1 MAGLLR
7 LDLGLDLGA
16 GSMKQTVPSQPA
28 ADAGGTAKAAPS
40 IDVGSLV
47 AEAVK
52 LHRAG
57 QLDAAAR
64 LYQQVL
70 SAKPDDFD
78 ALHLLGVV
86 FHQCGQHVQAIRQIE
101 AALAVS
107 PDDVVALSNR
117 GGALMALQR
126 FQDALAGFDRAIA
139 LKPDYVEAWINR
151 GNALFGLGRCAEA
164 VASYDRAHALRPDH
178 AEALSNR
185 GSALNA
191 LGRYDEA
198 VASCDRALALRPD
211 YAEALLNRGNA
222 LKELKRFDEALQNYD
237 RALAVQPDYVEA
249 LCNRA
254 VVLCEF
260 KRYAEALASCDR
272 AIGLR
277 PGFADA
283 HCNRG
288 NALHGLE
295 RFAQALESYDR
306 ALALRPDFVEAH
318 VNRGI
323 ALHALKRPEAALANY
338 DQALT
343 RMPDHA
349 ETLYNRGNVLY
360 ALNRFDEAIASYDRA
375 VALRPDYA
383 EAFANRGVT
392 LNDVRRFDD
401 ALASYERARAAR
413 PDFVDAHYNEAL
425 CRLLSGDLR
434 QGFEKFEWRW
444 ETEPL
449 WTGAQDIAGK
459 TVLLHAEQG
468 FGDTIQFCRY
478 APLVA
483 ARGARVVL
491 EVPEPLRALMAGLP
505 GIAQILARGEPVP
518 SFELHCPLLT
528 LPLSFATE
536 LASIPSATPYLHAA
550 VAAVANWRN
559 RLGGSDLPRIGIAWS
574 GRLTHK
580 NDHNRS
586 LDLATFLRI
595 FARGNATIVSVQREV
610 RGADAAT
617 LRARDDIVHFGEE
630 LRDFSDTAALIAN
643 LDLVIAVDTS
653 VVHLAGALGKP
664 VWVLLPFIPDWRWLL
679 DRDDS
684 PWYPTARLFR
694 QDESRRWDGV
704 IGRVSAALD
713 EQFADR
719 Q

>member
-1 MAGLLR
+1 MT
-7 LDLGLDLGA
+7 
-16 GSMKQTVPSQPA
+16 QTFPSQP
-28 ADAGGTAKAAPS
+28 T
-40 IDVGSLV
+40 
-47 AEAVK
+47 AEAVGATQGVSPLDPRSLVSEALN
-52 LHRAG
+52 LHQAG
-57 QLDAAAR
+57 QLAAAGR
-64 LYQQVL
+64 IYQQVL
-70 SAKPDDFD
+70 AAKPDDFD

-86 FHQCGQHVQAIRQIE
+86 FHQCGQYAQAVRQIE
-101 AALAVS
+101 AALAID
-107 PDDVVALSNR
+107 PDNVVALSNR

-126 FQDALAGFDRAIA
+126 FEDALAGFDRAIA
-139 LKPDYVEAWINR
+139 LKPDYVEAWLNR
-151 GNALFGLGRCAEA
+151 GNALLGLGRCAGA
-164 VASYDRAHALRPDH
+164 VASYDRAHALRPDY

-222 LKELKRFDEALQNYD
+222 LKELKRFDDALQSYD
-237 RALAVQPDYVEA
+237 RALAAQPNYVEA

-260 KRYAEALASCDR
+260 KRHAEALASCDR

-277 PGFADA
+277 PGFAEA

-295 RFAQALESYDR
+295 RFAQALDSYDR
-306 ALALRPDFVEAH
+306 ALALRPDFADAY

-323 ALHALKRPEAALANY
+323 ALHALKRLEEALANY

-343 RMPDHA
+343 RMPDRA
-349 ETLYNRGNVLY
+349 ETHYNRGNVLY

-392 LNDVRRFDD
+392 LNDVRRFGD
-401 ALASYERARAAR
+401 ALASYRRARAVR
-413 PDFVDAHYNEAL
+413 PDFADANYNEAL
-425 CRLLSGDLR
+425 CRLLTGDLK
-434 QGFEKFEWRW
+434 QGFATFEWRW
-444 ETEPL
+444 ETEQHRGAKRNFMQPL

-491 EVPEPLRALMAGLP
+491 EVPEPLRELVAGLP
-505 GIAQILARGEPVP
+505 GIAHILSRGEPLP
-518 SFELHCPLLT
+518 SFELHCPLLS
-528 LPLSFATE
+528 LPRSFATE
-536 LASIPSATPYLHAA
+536 LATIPSAIPYLHAA
-550 VAAVANWRN
+550 ADAVANWRN
-559 RLGGSDLPRIGIAWS
+559 RLDASGRPRVGIAWS
-574 GRLTHK
+574 GRPTHK

-595 FARGNATIVSVQREV
+595 FARADATIVSLQREV
-610 RGADAAT
+610 READAAT
-617 LRARDDIVHFGEE
+617 LRARGDVVHFGEE

-653 VVHLAGALGKP
+653 VAHLAGALGKP

-704 IGRVSAALD
+704 IAHASAALS
-713 EQFADR
+713 EQLADR
-719 Q
+719 E